1 MKAIVQRVY
10 GRPDRVLEFLDVDEP
25 VPGKGEVL
33 IENRAAAV
41 DIGDWLMLEGL
52 PYFARPGYGLRRPK
66 HPIPGQSAAGRVE
79 AVGRGVTRFR
89 PGDEVFGWCTGGFAE
104 RVVTSE
110 DSLADLPADTTHEEA
125 AAVPASGFAALQAV
139 RDAGR
144 LQPGQLVLIVGASG
158 GVGTFA
164 VQIAKAL
171 GAHVTGVCS
180 TPAVELVRSL
190 GADDVIDYT
199 RETITRD
206 GPRYD
211 LIVDIAGN
219 RTLRELR
226 SALKPSGTLVIVGGS
241 GGRWF
246 MGFGR
251 TVVAT
256 MRSPFVKQR
265 LRAFFSKRTTE
276 DLAVL
281 ADLVGSG
288 KVAPV
293 IESTFPL
300 SATAEALER
309 VGARRARGKTVVTI

>member
-1 MKAIVQRVY
+1 MKAIVQRAD
-10 GRPDRVLEFLDVDEP
+10 GRPEQVLEFLDVEDP
-25 VPGKGEVL
+25 VPGDGEVL

-66 HPIPGQSAAGRVE
+66 HPIPGQSVAGRVE
-79 AVGRGVTRFR
+79 GVGRGVTRFR

-110 DSLADLPADTTHEEA
+110 DSLADLPADTTHEQA

-144 LQPGQLVLIVGASG
+144 LRPGQLVLIVGASG

-251 TVVAT
+251 TVAAA

-293 IESTFPL
+293 IESTYPL